1 MVRRTVIKNDFSY
14 TSWPWP
20 NIQTE
25 QHVIHLYVE
34 NLKFIDKHR
43 HCQAALSTLTHFKP
57 LEIALTKLCETIY
70 CWECC
75 FKMYFTVIL
84 TVQGKKKVFPEIHV
98 NKLVVINCAR
108 WFDTGTHYVFFF
120 FQDCVLVFVLL
131 CVIWSFAFAILVC
144 LITMLKKSLDIVLYH
159 ITCGLLLWFSLANP
173 ILQ

>member
-84 TVQGKKKVFPEIHV
+84 TVQGKKKSISWDPCQQVGCH
-98 NKLVVINCAR
+98 KLCSLVRHWNTLFLLFFSRLCSGLCFALLCICHPCLFN
-108 WFDTGTHYVFFF
+108 HYVKKVSGHCFISHH
-120 FQDCVLVFVLL
+120 LWTSLMVFS
-131 CVIWSFAFAILVC
+131 C
-144 LITMLKKSLDIVLYH
+144 
-159 ITCGLLLWFSLANP
+159 
-173 ILQ
+173 